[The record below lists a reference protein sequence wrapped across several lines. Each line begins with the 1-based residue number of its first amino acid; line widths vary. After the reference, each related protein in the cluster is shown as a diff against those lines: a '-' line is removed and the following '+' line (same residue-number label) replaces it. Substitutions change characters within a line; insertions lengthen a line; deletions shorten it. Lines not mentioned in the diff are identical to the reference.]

1 MTRRFEKVR
10 GVIEQEIS
18 KVILYR
24 LQDPRINLVTVTRV
38 EPSPDLRMA
47 KVYVAIQGDEPSQKK
62 TLNALK
68 HAKGYIQSEMASHL
82 KLKNT
87 PSLTFYL
94 DEARKK
100 SGHVLKLIEE
110 AINEEKNIAENR
122 GSEIMKKLRFGIPKG
137 SLQEATIDMMKNA
150 GYRIY
155 VSSRS
160 YYPTVDDDEL
170 SVRLIRPQ
178 DMSRY
183 VEKGIIDAGLTGQDW
198 VEEAGS
204 DVRCVEKLVYAKQ
217 KLTTVRWVLAVPED
231 SPVKSV
237 EGLQGKRIST
247 ELVNVTK
254 RYLEERNIHAEVEFS
269 HGATEAKAPDLVD
282 AIVELTETGSSLR
295 ANNLRIID
303 TVTESATVFISNH
316 KSWEDTWKKQKIE
329 NLAILFQGAIIARNK
344 VGLKMNI
351 SNEGLNALLE
361 KLPALRTPTVSTL
374 SGNAGY
380 AVETILDESVV
391 RNIIPELKRVGAE
404 GIIEYPLNKVIL

>member
-254 RYLEERNIHAEVEFS
+254 RYLEDRNIHAEVEFS

-316 KSWEDTWKKQKIE
+316 KSWEDPWKKQKIE

>member
-204 DVRCVEKLVYAKQ
+204 DVRCVEKLLYAKQ

-316 KSWEDTWKKQKIE
+316 KSWEDPWKKQKIE

>member
-1 MTRRFEKVR
+1 MTRRLEKVR

-24 LQDPRINLVTVTRV
+24 MQDPRINLITVTRV

-100 SGHVLKLIEE
+100 SDHVLKLIEK
-110 AINEEKNIAENR
+110 AINEERNIAENR
-122 GSEIMKKLRFGIPKG
+122 SSEIVKKLRFGIPKG
-137 SLQEATIDMMKNA
+137 SLQEATIGMMKNA
-150 GYRIY
+150 GYRVY

-160 YYPTVDDDEL
+160 YYPEVDDDEL

-217 KLTTVRWVLAVPED
+217 KLTTVRWVFAVPED

-237 EGLQGKRIST
+237 EDLQGKRIST

-316 KSWEDTWKKQKIE
+316 KSWEDPWKRQKIE
-329 NLAILFQGAIIARNK
+329 NLAILFQGAIIARDK

-361 KLPALRTPTVSTL
+361 KLPALRTPTVSPL